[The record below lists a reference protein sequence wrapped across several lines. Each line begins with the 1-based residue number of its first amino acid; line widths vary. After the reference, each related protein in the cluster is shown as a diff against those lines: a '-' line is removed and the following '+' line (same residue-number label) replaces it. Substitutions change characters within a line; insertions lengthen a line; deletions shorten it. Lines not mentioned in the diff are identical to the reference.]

1 MGNVKK
7 SPFSD
12 KKSRFVKQCFDAA
25 FTAAKA
31 FNLNPSVIMA
41 QAAIETGWG
50 ESSHAT
56 QSNNYFGI
64 IACGKI
70 NAYWHGGKSAKTHRG
85 LCFRRYDSVEN
96 SFMDYG
102 RLLRS
107 QYGRAASLSFYPES
121 FAQEISYSAYIC
133 EQNGDNREHYRRMLI
148 SIERDI
154 REILYRD
161 GLLPGEQRA

>member
-50 ESSHAT
+50 ESNHAT

-70 NAYWHGGKSAKTHRG
+70 NAYWYGGKSAKTHRG

-96 SFMDYG
+96 SFMDG
-102 RLLRS
+102 RHRSVIIPKTLLKEFHTVHIS
-107 QYGRAASLSFYPES
+107 VSKMGITES
-121 FAQEISYSAYIC
+121 ITAVC
-133 EQNGDNREHYRRMLI
+133 
-148 SIERDI
+148 
-154 REILYRD
+154 
-161 GLLPGEQRA
+161 